1 MDFNSFY
8 KDGMRFDSRVTRGP
22 RRARRVCR
30 LLRCAAARPGEGGLC
45 PPSDDASRRPS
56 TLEESLLVAGAAEG
70 TGVEGGAVAPGE
82 GLQGEEAGVVER
94 VRAGQQHRLAAR
106 RAVAAQGQRR
116 EADGTLAGL
125 PVLRLRDTGEA
136 VKRGRFTGSRRRTD
150 FARAPPPRSCEGQR
164 GTARPAMPS
173 A

>member
-1 MDFNSFY
+1 M
-8 KDGMRFDSRVTRGP
+8 
-22 RRARRVCR
+22 
-30 LLRCAAARPGEGGLC
+30 
-45 PPSDDASRRPS
+45 
-56 TLEESLLVAGAAEG
+56 
-70 TGVEGGAVAPGE
+70 EGGAVAPGE

-136 VKRGRFTGSRRRTD
+136 VSAAGR
-150 FARAPPPRSCEGQR
+150 C
-164 GTARPAMPS
+164 RP
-173 A
+173 

>member
-1 MDFNSFY
+1 M
-8 KDGMRFDSRVTRGP
+8 
-22 RRARRVCR
+22 
-30 LLRCAAARPGEGGLC
+30 
-45 PPSDDASRRPS
+45 
-56 TLEESLLVAGAAEG
+56 
-70 TGVEGGAVAPGE
+70 EGGAVAPGE